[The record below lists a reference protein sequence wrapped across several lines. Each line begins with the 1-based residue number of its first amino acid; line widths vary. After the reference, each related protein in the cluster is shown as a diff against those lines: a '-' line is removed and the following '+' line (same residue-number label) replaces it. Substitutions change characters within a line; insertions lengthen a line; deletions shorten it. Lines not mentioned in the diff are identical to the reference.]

1 MPNPFE
7 YGGIVGPGAFC
18 NREEE
23 LKDLRRAVENGDR
36 LLVYAE
42 RRMGKTS
49 LVRRMTGL
57 LPEEE
62 YLPVYVDLWA
72 TQGVASMAR
81 AVAQAV
87 TEAAATRAEQMLETA
102 RVLFSRLVPSLTVDP
117 ATGQPRVEFGVRS
130 ATGRREDAAPSLK
143 EALDSPERLAEQEAG
158 RRRVVVIYDEVQ
170 ELAAFDSPQA
180 ERLLRSHV
188 QAHQRV
194 AYLFLGSRKHLIR
207 QMFMQEQR
215 PLYQAAGHYPIG
227 PIDTKHWQPFV
238 GERFAEADRPISEE
252 VVETLCERTGGHPYY
267 TQHLAHDLW
276 EVTPP
281 GEPAT
286 LERLREAEGVLLGR
300 LGHAY
305 TVLWESLTKN
315 QQALLR
321 GLASAGPQAQPF
333 SAEFLSS
340 RGLAASSA
348 HRAAEALLQ
357 RDVIDREAGGYLI
370 TDRFLGVWLARG

>member
-7 YGGIVGPGAFC
+7 YGGIVEREAFC
-18 NREEE
+18 NRGEE
-23 LKDLRRAVENGDR
+23 LGDLRRAAENGDR

-49 LVRRMTGL
+49 LVKRVTSE
-57 LPEEE
+57 LPSDD

-72 TQGVASMAR
+72 TQGAASMAQ

-102 RVLFSRLVPSLTVDP
+102 RALFSRLVPSLTVNP
-117 ATGQPRVEFGVRS
+117 ATGQPRVEFGVQAVGGETE
-130 ATGRREDAAPSLK
+130 ATPSLK
-143 EALDSPERLAEQEAG
+143 EALDSPERLAERDEG
-158 RRRVVVIYDEVQ
+158 RRVVVVYDEVQ

-180 ERLLRSHV
+180 ERLLRSRV
-188 QAHQRV
+188 QAHQQV

-207 QMFMQEQR
+207 QMFMDEQR
-215 PLYQAAGHYPIG
+215 PLYRAAGHYPIG
-227 PIDTKHWQPFV
+227 PIATEHWRPFIS
-238 GERFAEADRPISEE
+238 ERFAEGDRPISGE
-252 VVETLCERTGGHPYY
+252 VVEALCARTGGHPYY

-286 LERLREAEGVLLGR
+286 PERLEEAEDVLLRR
-300 LGHAY
+300 LGHTY

-321 GLASAGPQAQPF
+321 GLAAAGPEAQPF
-333 SAEFLSS
+333 SAAFLGAH
-340 RGLAASSA
+340 GLAASSA

-357 RDVIDREAGGYLI
+357 RDIIDKEAGGYLI
-370 TDRFLGVWLARG
+370 TDRFLGVWLAR